1 MERFAPNTRN
11 SIPGFIFLGFFV
23 CLGCGSESNVAQN
36 AEAAPVATAEI
47 PSPTDIVSQFLD
59 EVRRGG
65 DDSRANDLLTMQAQQ
80 ELARIGQSIQPIG
93 SPAARFDVTRAES
106 VPGEENSALVHSVWS
121 EPNQDGTTNQFQ
133 VVWAVQKESQG
144 WRISGLAME
153 IDPNQA
159 PMIIDFEN
167 SEMMANLLAPSQPAS
182 SSQESQAAAPNPGI
196 SR

>member
-1 MERFAPNTRN
+1 
-11 SIPGFIFLGFFV
+11 
-23 CLGCGSESNVAQN
+23 
-36 AEAAPVATAEI
+36 
-47 PSPTDIVSQFLD
+47 
-59 EVRRGG
+59 
-65 DDSRANDLLTMQAQQ
+65 
-80 ELARIGQSIQPIG
+80 
-93 SPAARFDVTRAES
+93 
-106 VPGEENSALVHSVWS
+106 VHSVWS

-133 VVWAVQKESQG
+133 VVCAVQKESQG